1 MSFASAHLNF
11 AGAQESFLSSKNNTS
26 THLDLAD
33 FISVPKLSTIK
44 NHLEEYSHVESLSK
58 NMRYA
63 LESIAYLIPGD
74 EENSSHPSVGTFSY
88 NWIAT
93 TDYNVGMSVILQA
106 DVALGV
112 HMPLFSV
119 YTDRHNI
126 AFNP

>member
-1 MSFASAHLNF
+1 MSISSAHLSL
-11 AGAQESFLSSKNNTS
+11 AGAHESFLGSKNNTS
-26 THLDLAD
+26 THIDLAD

-44 NHLEEYSHVESLSK
+44 THLSDYSKDEGLSQ
-58 NMRYA
+58 NMKYA

-74 EENSSHPSVGTFSY
+74 EGNSSHPNVGTFSY

-93 TDYNVGMSVILQA
+93 TDYNIGMSVILQA
-106 DVALGV
+106 DFALGV

-119 YTDRHNI
+119 FTDRHNI